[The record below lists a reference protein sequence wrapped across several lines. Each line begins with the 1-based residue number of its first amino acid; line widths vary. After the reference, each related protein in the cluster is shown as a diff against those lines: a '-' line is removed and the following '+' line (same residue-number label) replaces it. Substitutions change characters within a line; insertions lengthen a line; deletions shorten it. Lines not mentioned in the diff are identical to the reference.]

1 MLQLLPLAVA
11 AVQHEANHFHDVRE
25 HSTLRTA
32 RIIPLDHRVVTM
44 AGEIA
49 ALFTGRGSYDEA
61 LVAYAEYLGEPNLW
75 TEWWSVAK
83 ELRQFYEDA
92 PAELYPKTKEY
103 GLLRDAT
110 FVVAFGPDWGKLP
123 Q

>member
-1 MLQLLPLAVA
+1 
-11 AVQHEANHFHDVRE
+11 
-25 HSTLRTA
+25 
-32 RIIPLDHRVVTM
+32 M

-61 LVAYAEYLGEPNLW
+61 LVAYAEYLGELNLW

-83 ELRQFYEDA
+83 ELRQFYDDA
-92 PAELYPKTKEY
+92 PAMLYPRTGEY

-110 FVVAFGPDWGKLP
+110 FVVAFGPDWRKRAPPAP
-123 Q
+123 QAASVRAAVA